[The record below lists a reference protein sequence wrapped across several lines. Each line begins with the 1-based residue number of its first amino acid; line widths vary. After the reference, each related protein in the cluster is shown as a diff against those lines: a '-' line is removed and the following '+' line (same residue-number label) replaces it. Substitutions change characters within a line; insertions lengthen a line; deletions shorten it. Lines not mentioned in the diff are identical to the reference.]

1 MTIER
6 HLECVVMWLR
16 DTLTSKE
23 GKKILASKQN
33 AFGEDTFDF
42 EENKDSFLDLSS
54 TNQPL
59 KTILEGICDKKFL
72 EENNLF
78 YTKEEIEKDN
88 DLAGCLDTD
97 KLNDYYQK
105 YERKYLEDYD
115 VLVFSERIMEYDD
128 SDSTDLYYI
137 VDYGHRKIYLL
148 RYEQLD
154 CGDDSWLDLE
164 DEVAEF

>member
-1 MTIER
+1 MSIER

-42 EENKDSFLDLSS
+42 EENKDSFLDLTSA
-54 TNQPL
+54 NAPL
-59 KTILEGICDKKFL
+59 KPILEGICDKKFL

-78 YTKEEIEKDN
+78 FTEEDIEKDEA
-88 DLAGCLDTD
+88 LEGRLDTD

-115 VLVFSERIMEYDD
+115 VLVFSERIMDYDD
-128 SDSTDLYYI
+128 AESTDLYYI
-137 VDYGHRKIYLL
+137 VDYGHRKIYLF
-148 RYEQLD
+148 RYEQRD
-154 CGDDSWLDLE
+154 CGDEQWLESE
-164 DEVAEF
+164 DEVADF